1 MLDASARRASGV
13 TFSSYGEAAMSFQ
26 PEPQDGRG
34 VSRSPEAGLGKALRE
49 ARLAR
54 GYSLAQ
60 VAAATGISKSL
71 LSLIENDKS
80 DVTIRRLVQL
90 AEHYGKHLADLLP
103 ARSPPDPIVTRR
115 KERRLLHSG
124 KEGLDLHVLVPDA
137 NRLMLPIVMVL
148 EPGGAS
154 AEFWSH
160 EGEELV
166 VVLEGR
172 VLLEIEGSVPV
183 ALDRGDAAYYESTH
197 PHRWSNIGDGI
208 A

>member
-1 MLDASARRASGV
+1 
-13 TFSSYGEAAMSFQ
+13 
-26 PEPQDGRG
+26 
-34 VSRSPEAGLGKALRE
+34 
-49 ARLAR
+49 
-54 GYSLAQ
+54 
-60 VAAATGISKSL
+60 
-71 LSLIENDKS
+71 
-80 DVTIRRLVQL
+80 
-90 AEHYGKHLADLLP
+90 
-103 ARSPPDPIVTRR
+103 
-115 KERRLLHSG
+115 LLHSG

-166 VVLEGR
+166 VVREGR